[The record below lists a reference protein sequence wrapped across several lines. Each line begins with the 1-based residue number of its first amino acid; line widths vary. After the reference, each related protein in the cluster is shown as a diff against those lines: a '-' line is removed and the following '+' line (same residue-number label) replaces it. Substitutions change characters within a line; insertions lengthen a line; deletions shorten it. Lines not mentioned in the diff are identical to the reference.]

1 MVMGCKQLPYVN
13 EDMFPELKMNP
24 QNGHKRNVK
33 VVCTKECAIELR
45 DKVMI
50 LVTMVMQH
58 RQQL

>member
-13 EDMFPELKMNP
+13 EDTFPELKKNP
-24 QNGHKRNVK
+24 QMVNVQ

-50 LVTMVMQH
+50 VVTMVMQH
-58 RQQL
+58 RQRL